1 MSLMQKMFLALF
13 LFLLIQGCTITGPA
27 QDQWDL
33 EENDSKIDPNLL
45 LPNQIGD
52 TQKTDTLNPASENTA
67 PDPAYQEFLLYQEWK
82 HEQAVN
88 SPAYQEFKAYTL
100 WKKNVEAQ

>member
-1 MSLMQKMFLALF
+1 MQKIFLALF
-13 LFLLIQGCTITGPA
+13 LILLIQGCTITGPA

-33 EENDSKIDPNLL
+33 EENDSKIDPSLF

-52 TQKTDTLNPASENTA
+52 TQKTNAINHTSQDTA
-67 PDPAYQEFLLYQEWK
+67 PDPAYQKFLLYQEWK
-82 HEQAVN
+82 HERAVN

-100 WKKNVEAQ
+100 WKRNVEGQ